1 MHILQEGYGTW
12 DGSIVNA
19 RNPARRDV
27 HILHNAKQDG
37 TPSYMVMQIE
47 ADNPGVWRKFCHQ
60 HPMTSHRSE
69 LTVCLAFHC
78 HVAWHMSGGLY
89 VNTISYPDEIQKIKL
104 PSTVAQTC
112 REWAAWTGENV
123 VEQID
128 SGL

>member
-1 MHILQEGYGTW
+1 MHILQEGYGKW
-12 DGSIVNA
+12 DGSIVNPQ
-19 RNPARRDV
+19 NPQRRDV
-27 HILHNAKQDG
+27 HILHNSKPDG

-47 ADNPGVWRKFCHQ
+47 ADNPGVW
-60 HPMTSHRSE
+60 P
-69 LTVCLAFHC
+69 FHC

-89 VNTISYPDEIQKIKL
+89 VNAISYPDEIRKIRL

-112 REWAAWTGENV
+112 RDWATWSGVNV